1 MTTNNSKHVTANE
14 ILWLRQLSFVH
25 VTFLSKNEV
34 SDFTKCFIFAL
45 ILIYQKAVFRMNSF
59 KYVNIHKFHI
69 PYYTYNHIY

>member
-34 SDFTKCFIFAL
+34 SDFT
-45 ILIYQKAVFRMNSF
+45 
-59 KYVNIHKFHI
+59 
-69 PYYTYNHIY
+69 